1 MARGGHRPG
10 AGRKPKAVADA
21 TAPATKPKAA
31 PKRKK
36 AQPEQEQPYVD
47 ANGVRTEAAPPNWP
61 FGQKPP
67 EPEQDLSDMTPL
79 EFLLSVMRN
88 PKESDTRR
96 MQAATIAA
104 PYCHPKAEEKGKK
117 AAKQEAA
124 AAAGSKFA
132 RPAAPPRLA
141 AAGGKKV

>member
-1 MARGGHRPG
+1 M
-10 AGRKPKAVADA
+10 ADA

-31 PKRKK
+31 PRKK
-36 AQPEQEQPYVD
+36 KAVVEAPYVD
-47 ANGVRTEAAPPNWP
+47 ADGMQTAAAPVNWP
-61 FGQKPP
+61 FGQKTP
-67 EPEQDLSDMTPL
+67 EPDPDLSDMTPL
-79 EFLLSVMRN
+79 DFLLQVMRD
-88 PKESDTRR
+88 PKQAEARR

-104 PYCHPKAEEKGKK
+104 PYVHPKAEEKGKK

-124 AAAGSKFA
+124 AAAGSKFV

>member
-21 TAPATKPKAA
+21 NTPATKPKAA
-31 PKRKK
+31 PRRKK
-36 AQPEQEQPYVD
+36 AQPEQPYVD
-47 ANGVRTEAAPPNWP
+47 ANGVRTDAAPPDWP
-61 FGQKPP
+61 FGAKPP
-67 EPEQDLSDMTPL
+67 EPEPDLSDMTPL
-79 EFLLSVMRN
+79 DFLLKVMRD
-88 PKESDTRR
+88 PKQTETRR

-104 PYCHPKAEEKGKK
+104 PYMHPKAEEKGKK
-117 AAKQEAA
+117 VAKQEAA